1 MSEVMVEV
9 TVCVTVEVNDESYA
23 EQAVVDLLR
32 MVVLPHPLRLLRVY
46 EPVAITEELI
56 QSVIDEMDWGSDE
69 QQPRA

>member
-9 TVCVTVEVNDESYA
+9 TVCVTVEVNDESDA

>member
-9 TVCVTVEVNDESYA
+9 TVCVTVEVNDESDA

-56 QSVIDEMDWGSDE
+56 QSVIDEMEWGSNE
-69 QQPRA
+69 